1 MDSNSDPQAQKVF
14 AEIGKLQAEEEE
26 VRLRISEFKENK
38 SRPWWRKSTFVQILA
53 TGITG
58 ITFLGFY
65 VTYSLVPALKI
76 ENTELRIENLETKE
90 RLMKEKA
97 ELERTNQGLLSNLEE
112 LKQKYVAVARQLEMV
127 GRPQDARAAIAS
139 AQNTQSAINQLNA
152 RNKDVSSRT
161 TVFIQIATSSS
172 MTMAKKLQETLS
184 NEGYSAPGI
193 EVVGND
199 VSPARPQIRYFY
211 RDQEGPASELLALIR
226 RSNLGDFEAKYVKGL
241 EAKAARNVLEVWFQK
256 NN

>member
-1 MDSNSDPQAQKVF
+1 MDSHSDLQEQKVS

-38 SRPWWRKSTFVQILA
+38 SRPWWRKSTFLQIAA

-97 ELERTNQGLLSNLEE
+97 ELEQTNQGLRSNLEE
-112 LKQKYVAVARQLEMV
+112 LKQKYIAAARQLELA
-127 GRPQDARAAIAS
+127 GRPQEAKAAIAS
-139 AQNTQSAINQLNA
+139 AQNTQSAINQLST
-152 RNKDVSSRT
+152 RSKDASTRSM
-161 TVFIQIATSSS
+161 VFIQIASSSS
-172 MTMAKKLQETLS
+172 MAMAEKLQETLR
-184 NEGYSAPGI
+184 NKGYSAPGI

-199 VSPARPQIRYFY
+199 VSPARSQIRYFY
-211 RDQEGPASELLALIR
+211 RDQEGSASELLNLIR
-226 RSNLGDFEAKYVKGL
+226 QSNLGDFEVKYVKGF
-241 EAKAARNVLEVWFQK
+241 ETKAARNVLEIWFQK
-256 NN
+256 NS